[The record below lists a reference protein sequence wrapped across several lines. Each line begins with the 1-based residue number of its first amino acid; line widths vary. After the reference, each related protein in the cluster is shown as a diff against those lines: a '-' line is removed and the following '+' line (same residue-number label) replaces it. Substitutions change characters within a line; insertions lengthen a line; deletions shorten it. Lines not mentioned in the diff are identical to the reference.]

1 MEYVDGCSLDELRKT
16 KATLP
21 VEDVVN
27 YGIQALRGLQHIA
40 DSGLVHRDIKP
51 GNLLVDKQGTIKI
64 LDLGLARFTD
74 ERSDNLTVQQGVEI
88 LGTVDFMAPEQS
100 LDGPWVDHRADI
112 YSLGASLYFMLT
124 GKTPLP
130 DGPSHSKILAAQI
143 HVPTRMSQIRPE
155 IDPRLEEIVGK
166 MMAKTPDRRYQ
177 HARDVIAALIAWQKN
192 APVNLTRQ
200 PAIETPADHVSG
212 RSTASAAL
220 HSRPTWVKPTSG
232 PIVEEPLQAE
242 RSRRIGSDDSAG
254 FPAAFPAHFGNEN
267 STTCS
272 FAGNRE
278 VAYPCGGHS
287 WRGFGPAGITVEMS
301 FPGTPIS
308 RLAFS
313 GFSSF
318 TTSYPSSVSAEQ
330 QQLWRLADLPVFSGD
345 ALSSSSAHL
354 RDFP

>member
-1 MEYVDGCSLDELRKT
+1 M
-16 KATLP
+16 
-21 VEDVVN
+21 
-27 YGIQALRGLQHIA
+27 
-40 DSGLVHRDIKP
+40 
-51 GNLLVDKQGTIKI
+51 LVDKQGTIKI

-242 RSRRIGSDDSAG
+242 EAAESAVMTALVSQQHSQRISATKTA
-254 FPAAFPAHFGNEN
+254 PH
-267 STTCS
+267 
-272 FAGNRE
+272 
-278 VAYPCGGHS
+278 
-287 WRGFGPAGITVEMS
+287 
-301 FPGTPIS
+301 
-308 RLAFS
+308 
-313 GFSSF
+313 
-318 TTSYPSSVSAEQ
+318 
-330 QQLWRLADLPVFSGD
+330 
-345 ALSSSSAHL
+345 ALSQGTGKWHILAVVTL
-354 RDFP
+354 GVALGLLGLLLK